1 MGLESASYI
10 DELNSSNPTATDP
23 VSQGDDHLRLIKS
36 VLKTSFPSVDIAV
49 NAIHASDSAPAESIT
64 AGLIWFDT
72 SANLL
77 KIRNEANDA
86 WVTLAVSP
94 VTSNSVDVNAGTV
107 DGAIIGGSSAA
118 AITGTTVVA
127 NTSVNIAGDGATVTG
142 IKDED
147 DMSSDSA
154 VKLATQQSIKAY
166 VDATVTAEDLD
177 ITTDSGTIDI
187 DLDSETLTVAGGSGL
202 DTAASSTTVTVNVT
216 DEGITNAKLAH
227 MAANTVKVRDANSS
241 GDPSD
246 KALATTEIL
255 IGDGT
260 GFTAAA
266 LSGDATMTNAGVV
279 TVTKIQ
285 GEPVSSTTVANDQY
299 LKYSSASSEW
309 QKVNIVGDD
318 KLTTKGDLLA
328 YNTADSE
335 TRFGVGTNDY
345 VLMADSS
352 ATNGFNWKQVDTDS
366 VADNAVSLAKMA
378 GLARGK
384 IIYGDASGD
393 PAALAVGTS
402 NYVLKSDGTD
412 IAWAAAP
419 EGDMAANTVKVRDA
433 NSSGAPS
440 NKALATTEI
449 LIGDGTGFTAAA
461 LSSDVTMTNAGAVTI
476 ADNAVSLAK
485 MAGLV
490 RGKIIYGDASGDP
503 AALTVGGANEV
514 LTSDGTDV
522 SWAAASGTTINN
534 NADNRVITGSGSANT
549 LEGEANLTYDG
560 ADFKVNTTDF
570 FVDGSGDGAVVNGS
584 AMSAYDKFT
593 CNGSGRFGYGA
604 GTDNSSTAASSGH
617 FYGTYKS
624 SWTADSSARIVHQTW
639 SEQALCL
646 VSGNKP
652 GDLIRFADVILMN
665 ATHVAPVVVGS
676 SNYGA
681 GLPTRTY
688 TNSGT
693 TTKMVFDDSGA
704 TWNIMLTGMGGTEKA
719 HTAAYDTM
727 GDA

>member
-1 MGLESASYI
+1 MSYI
-10 DELNSSNPTATDP
+10 G
-23 VSQGDDHLRLIKS
+23 QGPQFA
-36 VLKTSFPSVDIAV
+36 SFPSKFFNGDG
-49 NAIHASDSAPAESIT
+49 SAQTVTLDYAPPNLAALLVFID
-64 AGLIWFDT
+64 GVRQDT
-72 SANLL
+72 SAYTLSGTSL
-77 KIRNEANDA
+77 TFTGSVPSGTAN
-86 WVTLAVSP
+86 VQVVHLGLQ
-94 VTSNSVDVNAGTV
+94 VDVGVPGADTITSAMIA
-107 DGAIIGGSSAA
+107 DGA
-118 AITGTTVVA
+118 VA
-127 NTSVNIAGDGATVTG
+127 NAD
-142 IKDED
+142 
-147 DMSSDSA
+147 
-154 VKLATQQSIKAY
+154 LA
-166 VDATVTAEDLD
+166 D
-177 ITTDSGTIDI
+177 
-187 DLDSETLTVAGGSGL
+187 
-202 DTAASSTTVTVNVT
+202 
-216 DEGITNAKLAH
+216 

-241 GDPSD
+241 GVPSD

-266 LSGDATMTNAGVV
+266 LSGDA
-279 TVTKIQ
+279 
-285 GEPVSSTTVANDQY
+285 
-299 LKYSSASSEW
+299 
-309 QKVNIVGDD
+309 
-318 KLTTKGDLLA
+318 
-328 YNTADSE
+328 
-335 TRFGVGTNDY
+335 
-345 VLMADSS
+345 
-352 ATNGFNWKQVDTDS
+352 
-366 VADNAVSLAKMA
+366 
-378 GLARGK
+378 
-384 IIYGDASGD
+384 
-393 PAALAVGTS
+393 
-402 NYVLKSDGTD
+402 
-412 IAWAAAP
+412 
-419 EGDMAANTVKVRDA
+419 
-433 NSSGAPS
+433 
-440 NKALATTEI
+440 
-449 LIGDGTGFTAAA
+449 
-461 LSSDVTMTNAGAVTI
+461 TMTNAGAVTI

-503 AALTVGGANEV
+503 AALTVGTNGQALV
-514 LTSDGTDV
+514 SDGTDI
-522 SWAAASGTTINN
+522 SWGAAGA
-534 NADNRVITGSGSANT
+534 ALTGSTDNTVVTVTGANAMQ
-549 LEGEANLTYDG
+549 GEANLTYDG

-676 SNYGA
+676 SNYGS

-727 GDA
+727 GDT